1 MDKTKALLMGT
12 QNHEKEMMVF
22 DWDKAARIIAKRK
35 PKYEAGLP
43 G

>member
-22 DWDKAARIIAKRK
+22 NGTQIHRRR
-35 PKYEAGLP
+35 Y
-43 G
+43 

>member
-22 DWDKAARIIAKRK
+22 DWKLTAK
-35 PKYEAGLP
+35 LLSIM
-43 G
+43 